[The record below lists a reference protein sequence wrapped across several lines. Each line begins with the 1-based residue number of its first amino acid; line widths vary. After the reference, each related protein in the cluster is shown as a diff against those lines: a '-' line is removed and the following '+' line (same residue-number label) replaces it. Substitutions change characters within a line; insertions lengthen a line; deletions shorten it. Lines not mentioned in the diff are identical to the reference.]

1 MFFQNIIE
9 IIFQALEKLLV
20 SNMGFDDDD
29 DDDETNDMSC
39 YNDHEA

>member
-1 MFFQNIIE
+1 MFAEHIIK

-20 SNMGFDDDD
+20 SNMGFDE
-29 DDDETNDMSC
+29 DDETSDMYC

>member
-1 MFFQNIIE
+1 MFTQNIIE

-20 SNMGFDDDD
+20 SNMGFDE
-29 DDDETNDMSC
+29 DDETSDMSC

>member
-1 MFFQNIIE
+1 MFTQNIIE

-29 DDDETNDMSC
+29 DETNDMSC

>member
-1 MFFQNIIE
+1 MFSQNIIE

-20 SNMGFDDDD
+20 SNMGFDE
-29 DDDETNDMSC
+29 DDEISYMSC

>member
-1 MFFQNIIE
+1 MFTENIIE

-29 DDDETNDMSC
+29 ETNDMSC

>member
-1 MFFQNIIE
+1 MFTTDIIQ

-20 SNMGFDDDD
+20 SNMGLDADEEEFDS
-29 DDDETNDMSC
+29 M